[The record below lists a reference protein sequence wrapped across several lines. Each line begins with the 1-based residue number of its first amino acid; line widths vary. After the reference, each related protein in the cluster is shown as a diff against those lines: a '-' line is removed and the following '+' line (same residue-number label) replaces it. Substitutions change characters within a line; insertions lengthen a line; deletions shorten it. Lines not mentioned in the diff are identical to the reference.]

1 MRLVDLRSD
10 TLTRPTP
17 AMRKAMAEAEV
28 GDDAYGEDP
37 TVNRPEALAAER
49 LGFERALFL
58 PSGTMANQVALL
70 LHLPKELEAEARRYR
85 KLLGGGWRQAGV
97 LAAAGI
103 LALEEGPKHLR
114 RDHEMARALA
124 EGLFRLGLA
133 VDLGAVETN
142 MVYLEVE
149 DPEGFLQG
157 LRARGVLAGRVGEGC
172 GS

>member
-1 MRLVDLRSD
+1 
-10 TLTRPTP
+10 
-17 AMRKAMAEAEV
+17 
-28 GDDAYGEDP
+28 
-37 TVNRPEALAAER
+37 
-49 LGFERALFL
+49 
-58 PSGTMANQVALL
+58 MANQVALL

-157 LRARGVLAGRVGEGC
+157 LRARGCSRGAWGKGAVRDPPGPHGRGHPLALERVQDLLH
-172 GS
+172 SRPR

>member
-1 MRLVDLRSD
+1 MVSLSKGLG
-10 TLTRPTP
+10 
-17 AMRKAMAEAEV
+17 AAV
-28 GDDAYGEDP
+28 G
-37 TVNRPEALAAER
+37 
-49 LGFERALFL
+49 
-58 PSGTMANQVALL
+58 SLL
-70 LHLPKELEAEARRYR
+70 LLPKELEAEARRYR

-157 LRARGVLAGRVGEGC
+157 LRARGVLAGRVGGRVRFVTHRDLMDEDIPLTLERVQDLLH
-172 GS
+172 SRPR